1 MTPPLETLFAGCDPA
16 GIVTVAVSGGGDSV
30 ALLLFAAAWAQIEG
44 HDLHAVTVDHGLRAE
59 AGAEARFVGE
69 VCAGL
74 GIDHTTLAWRGPK
87 PRSGLPQ
94 AARMARHAAIEAH
107 ARAIGSDLVL
117 VAHTADDQAET
128 VFMRAARRDREGS
141 LGRGLAGMERF
152 SLLPGGTLLARPLL
166 GVSRAALRQYLG
178 QHGQSW
184 IEDPT
189 NDDDSYERVRVRRLL
204 AADPPLAGRLT
215 RFAAVMAR
223 RRAVLAR
230 DAAQLLQIAAT
241 VWPGPVY
248 ELDAR
253 HLDRAPRPPALLA
266 LQTIVALAG
275 GGIHL
280 APSFALDALFG
291 ATEPKKATVG
301 GAVFERRGGQIRAW
315 REARNLAVG
324 EIGPGKTAIWDG
336 RLEIRNCG
344 HTTVRVAAW
353 SGMGALAGAFGGKT
367 TRPPV
372 KPAAALAASPV
383 LATPAG
389 TWMPLARHGSP
400 PRDVCAR
407 LVCPAIEHFCPA
419 SDFPLLAFLSRM
431 RESFLADAPTGQP

>member
-1 MTPPLETLFAGCDPA
+1 VTPPLQTLFAGCDPA
-16 GIVTVAVSGGGDSV
+16 GIVTVAVSGGGDSM
-30 ALLLFAAAWAQIEG
+30 ALLLLAAAWAQIEG

-87 PRSGLPQ
+87 PESGLPQ
-94 AARMARHAAIEAH
+94 AARMARHERIEAH

-128 VFMRAARRDREGS
+128 VFMRAARRAGAGS

-166 GVSRAALRQYLG
+166 GVARAALRQYLG

-204 AADPPLAGRLT
+204 AADPQLAGRLT
-215 RFAAVMAR
+215 RFGAVMAR
-223 RRAVLAR
+223 RRAILSR
-230 DAAQLLQIAAT
+230 DAAQLLQDAAT
-241 VWPGPVY
+241 ATPGPVY
-248 ELDAR
+248 DLDAR
-253 HLDRAPRPPALLA
+253 QLDRASRAPALLA

-275 GGIHL
+275 GGVHL
-280 APSFALDALFG
+280 APSLTFDAIFG
-291 ATEPKKATVG
+291 AAELKKATVG
-301 GAVFERRGGQIRAW
+301 GAVIERRGGQIRVW
-315 REARNLAVG
+315 REARNLPVG
-324 EIGPGKTAIWDG
+324 EIDPGKTAIWDG
-336 RLEIRNCG
+336 RLEIRNSG
-344 HTTVRVAAW
+344 RSTVQVAAW
-353 SGMGALAGAFGGKT
+353 SGIGALAGDFGGEM

-389 TWMPLARHGSP
+389 TWMPLARGGSP
-400 PRDVCAR
+400 LRDVSAR

-419 SDFPLLAFLSRM
+419 SDFPLLEFLARM
-431 RESFLADAPTGQP
+431 REAFLADAPTGQP